1 MTLLNKVS
9 CVIWGATYHNM
20 HSIYV
25 HVYSKPLHVHVHYAY
40 VHTHVYAHVQHA
52 CMHMYVHTC
61 TTAYGID
68 WDAPP

>member
-1 MTLLNKVS
+1 MTLLNKVRVS
-9 CVIWGATYHNM
+9 YGATYHNM

-25 HVYSKPLHVHVHYAY
+25 HMYSKSLHVR
-40 VHTHVYAHVQHA
+40 THVYAHVQHA